1 MFTQQEAV
9 NVLLCLRVAISLTAV
24 SLYFCFG
31 TLFVG
36 KQFQIWLFSKLLPVR
51 NACYLLFNILSSRHI
66 WVENIVTNIH
76 IWLLG
81 ICRATETIF
90 VSVNK
95 IYLQRIYPMGALAG
109 FSGSQTFLCF
119 PPSASPTSV
128 LQDSA
133 SVRQSPSVKYHM
145 LIIMLMMLMLI
156 ICYVQDHPSSFKP
169 RFSCRTFPILLF
181 SHQVSPNYKINSLQN
196 WEYFSSKARLFL
208 CQSVDIYLSK

>member
-9 NVLLCLRVAISLTAV
+9 NVLLCLRDAISLTAV

-51 NACYLLFNILSSRHI
+51 NACYLLFSILSSRHI

-109 FSGSQTFLCF
+109 FSGSQTFLCP
-119 PPSASPTSV
+119 PPSSSTTSV

-145 LIIMLMMLMLI
+145 L
-156 ICYVQDHPSSFKP
+156 CSGSPGSGSGSGSPSSFKP

-181 SHQVSPNYKINSLQN
+181 SHQVSPTSKIHSLQN
-196 WEYFSSKARLFL
+196 KPN
-208 CQSVDIYLSK
+208 CVSVKIKIFIFIFH